1 MFKKTVLFTVSVLMC
16 LILTMNSA
24 LAVERYEVLMKGD
37 KDNWVTE
44 LQEELYKR
52 GYLKQNPT
60 GYYGTNTQ
68 DAVIQF
74 QKDNGL
80 AVDGKAGP
88 ETRKSL
94 LGSNYTTISSD
105 RLTTGEKTE
114 AEVYYPGDRADYIKV
129 IQQKLK
135 DLEYY
140 TYSNITG
147 YFGPIT
153 EDAVRRFQS
162 VNNLT
167 VDGIVGK
174 ETLSMLESGNAKY
187 FVLYPGDK
195 GDLVVE
201 LQKRL
206 KELNYFSGNATG
218 YFGNVTEAALK
229 AFQKANNLTADGKLG
244 KNTRAVLYGSS
255 AIAATGT
262 SDSDSSGDDT
272 TTTTTQTKVEKM
284 IAFAKEQL
292 GKPYKYSTEG
302 PSSFDCSGLIYYVLR
317 EMGVK
322 VSRLSALGY
331 SNLSSFSKVTKM
343 SSLQP
348 GDLVFFRS
356 SSSSN
361 VNHTGIYIG
370 SNKMIHASSSNKQ
383 VVIGDISS
391 SYYQTYFVC
400 GRRVF

>member
-1 MFKKTVLFTVSVLMC
+1 MFKKAILFIVSIVLC
-16 LILTMNSA
+16 LTITISQA
-24 LAVERYEVLMKGD
+24 FAVERYEVLMTGD
-37 KDNWVTE
+37 KDSWVTE
-44 LQEELYKR
+44 LQQELYKQ
-52 GYLKQNPT
+52 GYLKQKPT
-60 GYYGTNTQ
+60 GYFGTNTQ

-74 QKDNGL
+74 QKAKGL
-80 AVDGKAGP
+80 TVDGKAGP
-88 ETRKSL
+88 VTRKAL
-94 LGSNYTTISSD
+94 LGDNYTVINGK
-105 RLTTGEKTE
+105 RLTTGAKTQ
-114 AEVYYPGDRADYIKV
+114 AEVYYPGDRADEIKV

-147 YFGPIT
+147 YYGPIT

-162 VNNLT
+162 VNRLT
-167 VDGIVGK
+167 VDGIVQGD
-174 ETLSMLESGNAKY
+174 TLKLLQLGSAKY

-206 KELNYFSGNATG
+206 KELNYFSGSTTG
-218 YFGNVTEAALK
+218 YFGNVTETALK
-229 AFQKANNLTADGKLG
+229 AFQNANNLEADGKLG

-255 AIAATGT
+255 AKAASGT
-262 SDSDSSGDDT
+262 TESTNQT
-272 TTTTTQTKVEKM
+272 TPTTTTQTKVEAM

-302 PSSFDCSGLIYYVLR
+302 PTSFDCSGLIYYVLR
-317 EMGVK
+317 EMGVRT
-322 VSRLSALGY
+322 SRLSALGY
-331 SNLSSFSKVTKM
+331 SNSSSFSKITKM

-348 GDLVFFRS
+348 GDLIFFKS
-356 SSSSN
+356 STSST

-370 SNKMIHASSSNKQ
+370 SNKMIHASSANKQ

-391 SYYQTYFVC
+391 DYYNINFVC
-400 GRRVF
+400 ARRVF

>member
-1 MFKKTVLFTVSVLMC
+1 MFKKAVLFITSIVICFTITIS
-16 LILTMNSA
+16 SA
-24 LAVERYEVLMKGD
+24 FAVERYEVLMTGD

-44 LQEELYKR
+44 LQGELYKQ
-52 GYLKQNPT
+52 GYLKQKPT
-60 GYYGTNTQ
+60 GYFGTNTQ

-74 QKDNGL
+74 QKAKGL
-80 AVDGKAGP
+80 TVDGKAGP
-88 ETRKSL
+88 LTRQAL
-94 LGSNYTTISSD
+94 LGDKYTAITGK
-105 RLTTGEKTE
+105 RLTTGAKTE
-114 AEVYYPGDRADYIKV
+114 AEVYYPGDRADEIKV

-147 YFGPIT
+147 YYGPIT

-162 VNNLT
+162 VNRLT
-167 VDGIVGK
+167 VDGIVQGD
-174 ETLSMLESGNAKY
+174 TLKLLQSGNAKY

-206 KELNYFSGNATG
+206 KELKYFSGSTTG
-218 YFGNVTEAALK
+218 YFGNVTETALK
-229 AFQKANNLTADGKLG
+229 AFQKANNLEADGKLG

-255 AIAATGT
+255 AKAASGAT
-262 SDSDSSGDDT
+262 SSSNQTT

-317 EMGVK
+317 EMGVRT
-322 VSRLSALGY
+322 SRLSALGF
-331 SNLSSFSKVTKM
+331 SNSSSFSKITKM

-348 GDLVFFRS
+348 GDILFFKSSTS
-356 SSSSN
+356 SS

-370 SNKMIHASSSNKQ
+370 SNKMIHASSANKQ

-391 SYYQTYFVC
+391 SYYSQNFVC
-400 GRRVF
+400 ARRVF